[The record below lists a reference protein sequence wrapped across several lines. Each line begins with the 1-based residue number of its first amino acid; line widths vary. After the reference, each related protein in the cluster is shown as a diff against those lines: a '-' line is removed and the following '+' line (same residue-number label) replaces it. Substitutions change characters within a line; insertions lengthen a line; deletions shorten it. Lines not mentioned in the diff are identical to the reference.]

1 MYLKRLDLQ
10 GFKSFPEKV
19 KLEFNRG
26 ITTVVGP
33 NGSGKSNISD
43 SVRWVLGE
51 QRAKSLRGDKME
63 DVIFAGTVNRK
74 ALGFAEVS
82 LTLDNEDHKMPLDYS
97 EITVTRTV
105 YRSGES
111 KYMIN
116 GTSCRLKDV
125 HELFMDTGVGREGY
139 SIIGQGR
146 IDEILSSKS
155 EDRRRLFEEA
165 AGIVKFRNRRA
176 ESIDKLEK
184 EHQNLIRVEDIINEL
199 ELKIQPLEEQSQ
211 VAKKYLA
218 LKEQLKKYEISH
230 FYIQADK
237 IQRDIAQLE
246 ENKRITDVNI
256 EEEKNA
262 YQGTNELIKGLK
274 ADEEKLLDEV
284 EKLNANIAS
293 LTAELEKNDGEINL
307 YTEQI
312 QNIDINISRI
322 ASETEAKN
330 KKIEDCNKEEKI
342 YHSKLMAVEVH
353 LSSVGRSLSDKE
365 KEFHELSG
373 NLARSEEQVEG
384 YKADMLEKIK
394 TSTDLRSDIQR
405 LQALIQQFEQ
415 RRDQI
420 SNEGDYIQ
428 SQIFEAKIR
437 IEALTKRAEEKKAEM
452 EGLQCRASSLEAT
465 KKALESEIVENE
477 NQYRHKNSRLNEC
490 QSKFKVLSEMKND
503 YEGFFKS
510 VKSILKRRGTQGFTG
525 ICGAV
530 GELISVEKE
539 YETAIEIAI
548 GSALQNII
556 TETEQDAK
564 KAIEYLKQ
572 NSLGRSTFL
581 PLSVIKGRDLGS
593 DKTQVL
599 GTHGVLGIAKDLISY
614 NSKYENVM
622 SNLLGR
628 VIVMENMDA
637 ALQLAAKT
645 KHMYKLVTLE
655 GDVLNPGGTM
665 TGGSIAKKT
674 SNIFSRSREI
684 AELEEE
690 IKGLQ
695 KEFDDLIDKIRG
707 DKEKADEI
715 DEETA
720 EINRSLQEIHIVA
733 ASMEQEKLQ
742 TMKGIEEK
750 KERRESAMLELN
762 ALVAQIG
769 TAKDDIEECSQ
780 KLNLAQNEIDE
791 INKALEDYQ
800 GTMQSDK
807 VTRDTILNAITEFKV
822 SLSASQQEKSG
833 VTENLQRIER
843 EVKSLSEEIEKLS
856 LEREEFLSN
865 RLLKALE
872 IEALK
877 DKIQENKD
885 TRQGLEKSR
894 MDVNEKIHNVRTEVL
909 RTETDRQ
916 QHFETINKLEND
928 VFKMETKLEHL
939 NEEKERIFNAVW
951 EEYEVTYQQAKAMYD
966 QSISATEITTVTKG
980 LRLEIKALGDVNVN
994 AIEEFKTVNE
1004 RYTFLTTQRSD
1015 IINAEEK
1022 LQKIITELGVM
1033 MQEQFKEQFELI
1045 SKNFNGVFR
1054 EMFGGGKAYLRM
1066 MDESNVLESGIDIIA
1081 QPPGKNL
1088 QNMMLLS
1095 GGERAL
1101 TAIAI
1106 LFAIL
1111 KMKPSPFCIL
1121 DEIEAALDDA
1131 NVKRFAN
1138 YLKDFSGGTQFI
1150 VITHR
1155 KGTMEAADVM
1165 YGVTMQEQG
1174 ISKVISVKFDEVDL

>member
-19 KLEFNRG
+19 KLEFNKG

-63 DVIFAGTVNRK
+63 DVIFAGTTNRK

-82 LTLDNEDHKMPLDYS
+82 LTIDNEDHKMPLDYS

-116 GTSCRLKDV
+116 GTTCRLKDI

-165 AGIVKFRNRRA
+165 AGIVKYRNRRFEA
-176 ESIDKLEK
+176 IDKLEK

-199 ELKIQPLEEQSQ
+199 ELKREPLEKQAE
-211 VAKKYLA
+211 VAKKYLT
-218 LKEQLKKYEISH
+218 LKEQLKRYEISN

-237 IQRDIAQLE
+237 LEKDIAQLE
-246 ENKRITDVNI
+246 QNKEISAGNI
-256 EEEKNA
+256 EDEKNA
-262 YQGTNELIKGLK
+262 YQGANEETKRLK
-274 ADEEKLLDEV
+274 VDEEKLLSEI
-284 EKLNANIAS
+284 EKLNGSIAI
-293 LTAELEKNDGEINL
+293 LATELEKNDGEIKL
-307 YTEQI
+307 CAEQI
-312 QNIDINISRI
+312 QNIDINIKRI
-322 ASETEAKN
+322 EADTDTKK
-330 KKIEDCNKEEKI
+330 KKIDDCKNEESI
-342 YHSKLMAVEVH
+342 FNSKLTAVDVSI
-353 LSSVGRSLSDKE
+353 SSIGSRLAQRE
-365 KEFHELSG
+365 EEFNQLSG
-373 NLARSEEQVEG
+373 TLARSEEQIES

-394 TSTDLRSDIQR
+394 ITSDLKSNIQR
-405 LQALIQQFEQ
+405 LQLMSQQFIQ

-420 SNEGDYIQ
+420 SSESDYIQ
-428 SQIFEAKIR
+428 SQIFDARTR
-437 IEALTKRAEEKKAEM
+437 IDALNKLIEQKHAEI
-452 EGLQCRASSLEAT
+452 EGLECRRSSLEEI
-465 KKALESEIVENE
+465 KKTLEFETTENE
-477 NQYRHKNSRLNEC
+477 RIYQEKISRLNEC
-490 QSKFKVLSEMKND
+490 KSKYKVLSEMKND

-510 VKSILKRRGTQGFTG
+510 VKSILKLRGTQGFTG

-530 GELISVEKE
+530 GELISVEQK

-548 GSALQNII
+548 GGALQNIV
-556 TETEQDAK
+556 TETEQAAK
-564 KAIEYLKQ
+564 TAIEYLKR

-581 PLSVIKGRDLGS
+581 PLSVIKSKDLGS
-593 DKTQVL
+593 DKGEVL
-599 GTHGVLGIAKDLISY
+599 RAQGVIGIAKDLIGY

-628 VIVMENMDA
+628 VIIMENMDF
-637 ALQLAAKT
+637 ALKLAAKT
-645 KHMYKLVTLE
+645 KYMYKIVTID

-684 AELEEE
+684 VDLEEE

-695 KEFDDLIDKIRG
+695 KDSDKLFDKI
-707 DKEKADEI
+707 KFSQEKVE
-715 DEETA
+715 
-720 EINRSLQEIHIVA
+720 EINDEKVEISRSLQEIHIVV

-742 TMKGIEEK
+742 SESGIDEK
-750 KERRESAMLELN
+750 NQRYENAMLESGTLMVQISTAN
-762 ALVAQIG
+762 SDVAEFSERLKI
-769 TAKDDIEECSQ
+769 TED
-780 KLNLAQNEIDE
+780 EIDE
-791 INKALEDYQ
+791 INKALEDYND
-800 GTMQSDK
+800 TMQSEK
-807 VTRDTILNAITEFKV
+807 FARDSILNAITEFKV
-822 SLSASQQEKSG
+822 SLSASEQEKNAI
-833 VTENLQRIER
+833 TENLRRIKR
-843 EVKSLSEEIEKLS
+843 EVKSLAEEIERLDVEKD
-856 LEREEFLSN
+856 EFLST
-865 RLLKALE
+865 RVLKELE
-872 IEALK
+872 IEEVK
-877 DKIQENKD
+877 DKININK
-885 TRQGLEKSR
+885 EKQQSF
-894 MDVNEKIHNVRTEVL
+894 EKFRSEINQKVHSIKE
-909 RTETDRQ
+909 ETTQAEKERQ

-928 VFKMETKLEHL
+928 VFKMETRLEHL
-939 NEEKERIFNAVW
+939 NEEKDRIFSAVW

-966 QSISATEITTVTKG
+966 DNISVVEISSITKK
-980 LRLEIKALGDVNVN
+980 LKAEIKALGAVNVN
-994 AIEEFKTVNE
+994 AIEEYKDVNE
-1004 RYTFLTTQRSD
+1004 RYIFLTTQRDD
-1015 IINAEEK
+1015 IINAEDK
-1022 LQKIITELGVM
+1022 LQKIITDLAVM

-1045 SKNFNGVFR
+1045 SKNFNVVFR
-1054 EMFGGGKAYLRM
+1054 EMFGGGKAYLKM
-1066 MDESNVLESGIDIIA
+1066 MDERNVLESGIDIIA

-1138 YLKDFSGGTQFI
+1138 YLRDFSGGTQFI

-1174 ISKVISVKFDEVDL
+1174 ISKVISVKFDEVNL